1 MRVLWTSN
9 VLFEEVAKD
18 LNLTMGVGGSWMHS
32 LAALVKN
39 DIELGI
45 VSIKKKCDYNKNVSG
60 IHFYVIDSVTEK
72 SWNEVLCDFNP
83 DIIHIH
89 GTEYEFT
96 HDVYK
101 FSKNIPCVIS
111 IQGLVSECARFFN
124 GGIPLQELNKYVT
137 PKCLIRRTKVSDI
150 QKLMYKKGNKEISLL
165 KNAHN
170 VIGRTE
176 WDRCNVLSLNSRLNY
191 YVCNEV
197 LRESFYEGTWSYDDC
212 KKHSIFITGS
222 MVALKG
228 AHQVVKAMSIV
239 KERYPD
245 LKATFIGRDI
255 IGKLDLRRYLE
266 MSDYNMY
273 LRHLIKQYGL
283 ENNICFKERLSEI
296 EMKEQFL
303 SCNVCILPSSVEN
316 SSNSLSEA
324 QMLGVPV
331 LASYTGGT
339 PTLMEGMLR
348 DNLYRFEDYQVLARK
363 IEEVFA
369 CESWDTYVS
378 NVKDIAYRRHNKEN
392 IRESLLEIYNKIVEL

>member
-9 VLFEEVAKD
+9 VLFEEVCQD
-18 LNLTMGVGGSWMHS
+18 LKLSIGVGGSWMHA
-32 LAALVKN
+32 LADLIKD
-39 DIELGI
+39 DIQLG
-45 VSIKKKCDYNKNVSG
+45 VVCIKTGYNYNKIISG
-60 IHFYVIDSVTEK
+60 IHFYVIDSLTEL
-72 SWNEVLCDFNP
+72 SWNSIVSEFGP

-96 HDVYK
+96 NDVFTY
-101 FSKNIPCVIS
+101 SKNIPCVIS
-111 IQGLVSECARFFN
+111 IQGMASECARFFN
-124 GGIPLQELNKYVT
+124 GGISLKELSRYIT
-137 PKCLIRRTKVSDI
+137 PKCFFCRTRVADI
-150 QKLMYKKGNKEISLL
+150 QKILYKKGESEISLL
-165 KNAHN
+165 KKAHH

-176 WDRCNVLSLNSRLNY
+176 WDRCNVLSLNPRINY

-197 LRESFYEGTWSYDDC
+197 LRDSFYRGTWSYEQC
-212 KKHSIFITGS
+212 NKHSIFITGS

-228 AHQVVKAMSIV
+228 AHQVVKAMAIV

-245 LKATFIGRDI
+245 LKAIFIGRDI
-255 IGKLDLRRYLE
+255 TGQLSFKKYIM

-283 ENNICFKERLSEI
+283 ENNIEFKDHLSEI
-296 EMKEQFL
+296 EMKEYFL
-303 SCNVCILPSSVEN
+303 SCNVCVLPSSVEN

-339 PTLMEGMLR
+339 PTLMKGILQ

-363 IEEVFA
+363 IEEIFERKYWDQYV
-369 CESWDTYVS
+369 ESVR
-378 NVKDIAYRRHNKEN
+378 KIALERHDKQT
-392 IRESLLEIYNKIVEL
+392 IKESLLDIYKKIVVS